1 MKLLDIPFDD
11 RRRRYLVFHPDGLP
25 DRLALASTTTTA
37 AFEAVGSS
45 HFFLSAD
52 RQILAKVVPDKF
64 SKRQAPFKWLLRDY
78 LEKRWLAQSDA
89 RKEFLNLR
97 ILRKVGLKTP
107 RCHGWG
113 ISLNPGNRNASLLLM
128 EHLQDARPGG
138 EVFDALDED
147 GRLAF
152 LNRFCREVAQLALAG
167 YEHRD
172 LHYNNLLIDRNENIV
187 WIDAHLRRLP
197 TKSADQWPALR
208 KSLTVNKLRGEGYR
222 HYAQQC
228 LDSLYHSSEGGSSP
242 RKGSN

>member
-11 RRRRYLVFHPDGLP
+11 RRRRYLVFQPDGLP
-25 DRLALASTTTTA
+25 DRLSLASTTTTA

-64 SKRQAPFKWLLRDY
+64 LKREAPLKWLLRDY

-97 ILRKVGLKTP
+97 ILRRAGLRTP
-107 RCHGWG
+107 HCHGWG

-128 EHLQDARPGG
+128 EHMQAARPGG

-147 GRLAF
+147 GRQAF
-152 LNRFCREVAQLALAG
+152 LERFCREVMQLARAG
-167 YEHRD
+167 YVHRD
-172 LHYNNLLIDRNENIV
+172 LHYNNLLIDQHENIV

-197 TKSADQWPALR
+197 TKGADQWPALK
-208 KSLTVNKLRGEGYR
+208 KSLTVNKLRGEAYR
-222 HYAQQC
+222 AEAEDQLNALWHQPQ
-228 LDSLYHSSEGGSSP
+228 
-242 RKGSN
+242 

>member
-1 MKLLDIPFDD
+1 MTLLDIPFDD

-64 SKRQAPFKWLLRDY
+64 MKRQAPLKWLLRDY

-97 ILRKVGLKTP
+97 ILQRVGLKTP

-138 EVFDALDED
+138 EVFDALDEA

-152 LNRFCREVAQLALAG
+152 LARFCREVAHLARAG
-167 YEHRD
+167 HVHRD
-172 LHYNNLLIDRNENIV
+172 LHYNNLLIDRDENIV

-197 TKSADQWPALR
+197 TKGADQWPAL
-208 KSLTVNKLRGEGYR
+208 KQSLTVNKLRGEAYR
-222 HYAQQC
+222 RYAEQC
-228 LDSLYHSSEGGSSP
+228 LARLYHTSEDGGSPQEVS
-242 RKGSN
+242 S